1 MSEQQ
6 LVEQSVRNWLQET
19 VVGLDLCPFAGHVV
33 SGGQLRI
40 VVSEADS
47 EEALL
52 EELYREITLLEITP
66 CSTIET
72 SLIAA
77 PKLFDDFLDYNDYL
91 AVVDG
96 LLEQQDWSGVFQIA
110 SFHPDYCFAD
120 STTGDPANFSNRSP
134 YPLFHILREQSV
146 ERALQSHSNPEEI
159 PERNIA
165 LLRNLPADELKRL
178 YPHCF

>member
-1 MSEQQ
+1 MPEQQ
-6 LVEQSVRNWLQET
+6 LVERSVRDWLQAT

-40 VVSEADS
+40 VVSEADN
-47 EEALL
+47 EEGLLEAL
-52 EELYREITLLEITP
+52 YSEITMLENTP
-66 CSTIET
+66 SSTIET

-77 PKLFDDFLDYNDYL
+77 PSMLGDFLDYNDYL

-96 LLEQQDWSGVFQIA
+96 LLEQQGWSGVFQVA
-110 SFHPDYCFAD
+110 SFHPDYCFAGSAAD
-120 STTGDPANFSNRSP
+120 DPANFSNRAP

-146 ERALQSHSNPEEI
+146 ERALAHYPDPEAI
-159 PERNIA
+159 PDRNIA
-165 LLRNLPADELKRL
+165 LLRDLPADELRRL